1 MGEDIEQRLAEATAR
16 LREHQLVAS
25 QAEGLSHRQAEIAA
39 EIDELRAAH
48 AIEERDVER
57 LENVSLTRII
67 ASLLGSRDERL
78 GQERAEAEAA
88 RYRVA
93 EAAARLEAVRREH
106 AAALARLDGL
116 AGAPEAYEA
125 VLEDKEQ
132 FLADSPGPQG
142 ARLVAL
148 AEERG
153 RVTGERHE
161 LTEAMDAAHDA
172 RGALQLLAQTL
183 GSAAGWSTYDTFFG
197 GGMVGSMVKH
207 SKLDKA
213 AKEAALAN
221 QMLAVLRTEL
231 ADVAGA
237 GSRDLS
243 LRVDGLTQFVDIFLD
258 NIFTDLMVGS
268 RIERARAAVGN
279 CQRDVDAVGRSLHQR
294 IETADRRLADIES
307 ERRRLLTAQ

>member
-25 QAEGLSHRQAEIAA
+25 QAEGLSHREREIEA

-57 LENVSLTRII
+57 LESLSLTRII

-78 GQERAEAEAA
+78 DRERAEADAA

-93 EAAARLEAVRREH
+93 EADARLAAVRREH

-125 VLEDKEQ
+125 VLGDKERY
-132 FLADSPGPQG
+132 LAGSPGPRG

-153 RVTGERHE
+153 RVTGERRE
-161 LTEAMDAAHDA
+161 LTEAMDAAQDA
-172 RGALQLLAQTL
+172 RAALRMLAQTL

-197 GGMVGSMVKH
+197 GGAIGSMVKH
-207 SKLDKA
+207 SRLDKA

-231 ADVAGA
+231 ADVTGA

-243 LRVDGLTQFVDIFLD
+243 LRIDGLTQFVDIFLD

-268 RIERARAAVGN
+268 RIERARVTVGD
-279 CQRDVDAVGRSLHQR
+279 CQRDVDAVGRSLQQR
-294 IETADRRLADIES
+294 IEQADRRLADIES
-307 ERRRLLTAQ
+307 ERHRLLTAQ